1 MLSLA
6 LLLSLVNHK
15 EEGKKTVDKQKNI
28 SVTRVQG
35 TGHPICSIQRHT
47 DR

>member
-15 EEGKKTVDKQKNI
+15 EEGKKPLINKKNI

>member
-1 MLSLA
+1 M
-6 LLLSLVNHK
+6 NYK
-15 EEGKKTVDKQKNI
+15 EEGGETIDKQKNI

-35 TGHPICSIQRHT
+35 TGHPICSIQRHA